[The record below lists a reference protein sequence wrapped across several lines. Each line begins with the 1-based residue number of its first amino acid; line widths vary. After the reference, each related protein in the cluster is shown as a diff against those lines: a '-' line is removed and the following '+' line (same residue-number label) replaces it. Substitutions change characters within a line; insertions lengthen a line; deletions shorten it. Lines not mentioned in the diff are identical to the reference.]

1 MSQHVFVEKC
11 EKVSYPQNPM
21 LDAGL
26 NKTMLFDS
34 YVCKVVV
41 VKDKLVKFLQN
52 EAQLFEVPLA

>member
-1 MSQHVFVEKC
+1 
-11 EKVSYPQNPM
+11 M